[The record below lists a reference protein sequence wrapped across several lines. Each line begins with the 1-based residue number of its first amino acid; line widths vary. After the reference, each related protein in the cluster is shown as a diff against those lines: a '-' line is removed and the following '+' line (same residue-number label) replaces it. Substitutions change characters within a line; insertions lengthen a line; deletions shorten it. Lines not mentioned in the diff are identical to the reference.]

1 MIKCINSNIEIYSE
15 NNYDNYNWSLVNN
28 NGIFNI
34 LNNSTNIVNFCILQN
49 GNVGIGSTSPKS
61 TLDIVGAVNI
71 LGITTLSSNL
81 VLKNVS
87 KITPLAQ
94 IGTSTNAQS
103 NIYFTGGSNA
113 RIGIGSSS
121 PNASL
126 DIVGTANV
134 SGLITANGGIMVPLG
149 TTLNTIGEIDANII
163 NATTINTATINADLL
178 NVTELIYAVG
188 GIFVPSGN
196 AILAQGGIFTSTLN
210 ATQLINANRGI
221 TVSAGSFLTAN
232 GGIITTTISTS
243 GLINANGG
251 ITVPAEKSLIAN
263 GGISATTLETSG
275 TITAKTTTLTTPL
288 VQFGTNLNPT
298 NNIYFVGGG
307 RARIGIGSSNPA
319 VSLDIVGD
327 ATISGAILTNTIG
340 VSSSISAN
348 TGIYSSTIIA
358 GGLITANGG
367 ITVPSGKLIIADGGI
382 EATTIKASGLITANN
397 GISATSLDTFGF
409 VNANGGITTAT
420 IVASGLIK
428 ANAGLNAS
436 TITSSGIINATA
448 GLSVTT
454 INATA
459 AITGTTIET
468 SSTIKTV
475 GGLITTTIDASQ
487 LITANNGLIASSINS
502 TGMILADRATAT
514 IPIAQFGKN
523 TNVASNLYFIGGGT
537 ARIGI
542 GSSAPNVPLDIIG
555 GANIS
560 GLISANGGIS
570 ATTISASGLLSANNG
585 ISATTINALNSITVS
600 STSAT
605 TPITQIGTNTNTAS
619 NLYFI
624 GGGTPRIGIGSSLPG
639 YSLDIIGDT
648 NITGAYRKNNRDV
661 INDTSNYILST
672 SNIIVNRLGDYLPYT
687 WIINSQSFNLNYTL
701 GNVGIGTT
709 EPVKKL
715 HVMHPTGELIRI
727 ETNTND
733 INQVSGIEFG
743 IPSYNSATRSKI
755 TSTTYGNYASDLQ
768 FSTASATNNSS
779 VKMSI
784 TPTGNV
790 GIGTTNPPNILQ
802 IGNAGRLRVANN
814 ISDYT
819 IIGTADADDAT
830 NTKIEISGNTRNDA
844 SQGGNISYVAT
855 NTNGYHQFI
864 TNSTTERMRVTSGGN
879 VGIGT
884 TNPEQLLTLLGDN
897 AKLKIKNKLNNLVS
911 INLENGIGSEWII
924 CNSNNKLS
932 FDYNNN
938 LETSN
943 RFIIDG
949 VSGNIGIGTT
959 PYIYRQDD
967 VSNYILNIVGN
978 IKVAGDII
986 PTNSNVYNLGS
997 TSNKW
1002 KDLYLSGNS
1011 IYLDDLIISRD
1022 SNVNLNIKDLLGNY
1036 KSINLSNIQ
1045 LNNINNS
1052 NNNLTIGID
1061 VNGNIVFNSSNKTYY
1076 PVTTT
1081 NIENT
1086 ELLNDV
1092 NKTIL
1097 DTSNYAIETSNI
1109 LSERIA
1115 TLDNNASNYQL
1126 STSNIIS
1133 KRITDLTT
1141 DMINENLDGAKKFI
1155 INHRYNNDLLVNGDL
1170 TVNNNLIVLG
1180 DSTRLDTIVY
1190 TTERLEVINANNT
1203 TNALMVQQK
1212 DAYMDIFVASN
1223 LSSNVFNIANNGDV
1237 NITGIYKK
1245 NNRDVFYDT
1254 SNYILTASNN
1264 LINKADAN
1272 DSNSSNYVATTSN
1285 ILYNNIA
1292 FVDCKL
1298 KLLTLKVNLNDTIS
1312 SNYIIATSNVLAAKA
1327 TLNDNNTSNYILTAS
1342 NNLINKVK
1350 ENDNNTSNYIL
1361 TASNNLINKVKEN
1374 DNNTSNY
1381 ILTASNNLINKVKEN
1396 DNNTSNYI
1404 LTASNNL
1411 INKVKENDNNTSNY
1425 ILTASNNLINK
1436 VKENDENAS
1445 NYILTASN
1453 NLINKVKENDENAS
1467 NYILTASNNL
1477 INKVKE
1483 NDENA
1488 SNYILTASNNL
1499 INKVK
1504 ENDNNTSNYILT
1516 ASNNLINK
1524 VKENDNNT
1532 SNYILTASNN
1542 LINKVKENDNNTSNY
1557 ILTASNNLIN
1567 KVKENDENASNYILT
1582 ASNNLINK
1590 VKENDNNTSNY
1601 ILTASNNLI
1610 NKVKE
1615 NDNNTSN
1622 YILTTSNIISKRIT
1636 DLTTDMINENLD
1648 SAKKFIINHSYNNNL
1663 LVNGDLIINSNLIV
1677 HGDSTIL
1684 ETTVYT
1690 TERLEVINA
1699 NNNTTALMVQQKGNS
1714 TDVFVASNLTTNV
1727 FNIATNGD
1735 VNILGIYRKNNRD
1748 VFFDTSNYILTASN
1762 NLINKVKENDNNT
1775 SNYIL
1780 TASNNLINKVKE
1792 NDNNTSNYILT
1803 ASNNLI
1809 NKVKENDNNTS
1820 NYILTASNNL
1830 INKVKENDNNTSNYI
1845 LTASNNLINKVN
1857 ENDNN
1862 TSNYILTASNNLIN
1876 KVKEND
1882 NNTSN
1887 YILTASNNLI
1897 NKVKEN
1903 DNNTSNYIL
1912 TASNNLINKVK
1923 ENDNNTSNYIL
1934 TASNNLIN
1942 KVKENDNNTSNYILT
1957 ASNNLINKVKENDN
1971 NTSNYIL
1978 TASNVISKRIT
1989 DLTTDMITENIS
2001 AANKFIVNNRYNN
2014 NLELNGTLTI
2024 NSNLIVLGDSTQ
2036 LDTVVY
2042 TTERLEVINA
2052 NNTTTALMVQQKG
2065 NNTDVFI
2072 ASNLT
2077 TNVFNIGTNGDV
2089 NILGIYRKNNRD
2101 VFFDTSNYILTAS
2114 NNLINKV
2121 KENDNN
2127 TSNYI
2132 LTASNNLI
2140 NKVKEND
2147 NNTSNYILTASNN
2160 LINKV
2165 KENDNNT
2172 SNYILTASNNL
2183 INKVKENDNNT
2194 SNYILT
2200 ASNNL
2205 INKVKENDNNTSNYI
2220 LTASNNLINK
2230 VKENDNNTS
2239 NYILTASNN
2248 LINKVKEND
2257 YNTSNYI
2264 LTASNNLIN
2273 KVKENDNNTSNYILT
2288 ASNNLINKVK
2298 ENDENASNYI
2308 LTASNNLINK
2318 VKENDNNTSNYILTA
2333 SNNLINKVKE
2343 NDNNTSNFILSTSNF
2358 LSDRLYNLDQLTS
2371 NIVNN
2376 SIATLNTTVSNNNT
2390 NTSNYILFT
2399 SNIISKRI
2407 TDLTTD
2413 MITENI
2419 NATNKFIVNNKYDN
2433 DLFINGD
2440 LTINSNLIVLGDST
2454 ILETTV
2460 YTTERLEVINANN
2473 TTTALMVQQKG
2484 NSTDIFI
2491 ASNLTTN
2498 VFNIANNGDVNITGI
2513 YKKNNRDVIF
2523 DTSNF
2528 ILSTSNFLSDRLYT
2542 LDQLT
2547 SNIVNNS
2554 IATLNTTV
2562 RNNNENTSNFILST
2576 SNFLSDRL
2584 YTLDQLTSNIVNN
2597 SIATLNTTVSDNN
2610 TNTSNFILST
2620 SNFLSDRLYTL
2631 DQLTSNIVNNSIA
2644 TLNITVSD
2652 NNTNTSNFILSTS
2665 NFLSDRL
2672 YTLDQL
2678 TSNIVNN
2685 SIATLNTT
2693 VSNNNENT
2701 SNFILST
2708 SNFLS
2713 DRLYTLD
2720 QLTSNIVN
2728 NSIATLNTTVSNNNE
2743 NTSNFILSTSNF
2755 LSDRLYTLDQLT
2767 SNIVNNSIATLN
2779 TTVSNN
2785 NENTSN
2791 FILSTSNFL
2800 SDRLYTLDQLTSNIV
2815 NNSIATLNTTV
2826 SNNNEN
2832 TSNFILSTSNI
2843 ISKRITDL
2851 TTDMITEN
2859 INATNKFIVNN
2870 KYDNDLFVNGN
2881 LTINSNLIVLGDST
2895 VLETTV
2901 YTTERLEV
2909 INANNTTTALMV
2921 QQKGNSTD
2929 IFIAS
2934 NLTTNVFNIANNGD
2948 VNITGIYKKNN
2959 RDVFFDTSNYVLSTS
2974 NILSNRLYIL
2984 DQLTSNIVNN
2994 SISTLNIKVNANDAN
3009 TSNYVLSTSNIL
3021 AERINKYSVWTPTT
3035 SNIYYYST
3043 GNVGIGTT
3051 TPESKLHI
3059 CDNSSNNTKLI
3070 IQNSNVSFN
3079 SIQPDIIIAGTT
3091 LTTIGTDKCIT
3102 FPYSGSSITKSYT
3115 FTTST
3120 DIQCDI
3126 LVIGGGGGGG
3136 GSYVGGGG
3144 GGGGYVYLQNI
3155 SIPSGNHTVN
3165 VGSGGSAT
3173 SSLLGW
3179 WGGNGGNSSITGMVN
3194 YIAQGGGGGSGG
3206 SAYTSVSGIGNNGG
3220 SGGGGSYKGPSKTIS
3235 AGGISTQFSTYG
3247 YGSGGN
3253 GGSYDSPFLYGGGG
3267 GGAGGSVVGGN
3278 YNGANGL
3285 SNSITGSLVTY
3296 AGGGGAGSDL
3306 EPVPQGGTGGGGPG
3320 ANGYGTLAIA
3330 GTNGLGGGG
3339 GGARGR
3345 GTGPSAPGGS
3355 GIVII
3360 RYRSSSSSSYTSS
3373 SSAASIEFI
3382 RGTQGDTNTD
3392 YKIGNYDGDFKIIS
3406 SYSNI
3411 DRTHLLLTSNG
3422 NLTLGGSFNA
3432 TSYLLNG
3439 NPFSIATEVGYT
3451 SNYISTVNTN
3461 LINQINE
3468 LNDAQLNYVL
3478 SASSNLG
3485 DGLTTVIYNMNTND
3499 RNSSNYVLT
3508 TSNVIQQRINEIT
3521 TDKIVEG
3528 PKNRFIIENKY
3539 NSNLEING
3547 NLVINSNLIVN
3558 KLATLNNNLNITG
3571 DVNFTGDLY
3580 KNGMIYPNGKTYTGS
3595 SSILS
3600 QYSPIQTQ
3608 FSMYKNVVE
3617 KSGSGW
3623 QFIDNNI
3630 NIIDDKVQGF
3640 CVRIKPNHYSSKIL
3654 INLNC
3659 HIGIDYGTDA
3669 RWWGLRL
3676 YRKIGETGEWT
3687 HISNAD
3693 GTDYNNNNGTTCW
3706 LSHNLGADSSTHSY
3720 FIANVSG
3727 AYYDIPGISE
3737 DYIYYTAKWCSL
3749 LGDNTQ
3755 NGKLYLNRPAIIN
3768 ALNAPIVSSSW
3779 NVSEIWQLET
3789 SYFPK
3794 GGIVTKYTPTQ
3805 TQFNIYKNVVEKL
3818 NGGWQF
3824 IDNNINIVN
3833 NNIQGFCVRIRPNHY
3848 TSKILINLTC
3858 HVGIDYGT
3866 DARWWGLRL
3875 YRKIGETGEWTHI
3888 TDANGNN
3895 YSNGTPCWLSHNLG
3909 AESSTYS
3916 YFIANVS
3923 GAYYDMPNAM
3933 DTYVY
3938 YTVQWCSQLGDA
3950 AQNGKL
3956 YLNRPATYNSSNSAV
3971 LSSSWNAQEIWQLE
3985 TTFIPKNAVICQ
3997 NMSIQTLFNIYR
4009 NIVVKTGYGWQF
4021 IDNNI
4026 NIINEKIQGFCVRIK
4041 PTHPSSKVL
4050 VHVSCHIG
4058 IDYGTDARWWGLRLY
4073 RKIGE
4078 AGEWAHISDADGNNL
4093 IDNQGTSCWL
4103 SHNLGA
4109 ESSTSS
4115 YFVANISGSFFD
4127 LPGTSSDFVYY
4138 TAKWCSILGDNS
4150 PDGKIYLNRP
4160 AYYNNSNSAVLSS
4173 SWNAQ
4178 EIWQLGTP
4186 YEPAEYS
4193 IINIFNNNNVGIGN
4207 TNPICKLDVNG
4218 TINAINYSTISDR
4231 RFKKDIRPIN
4241 SSLELINRISPVS
4254 YLTIEQNEGDRK
4266 NYGFIA
4272 QDLHNIIPEA
4282 VNVPANESHKYTI
4295 EYMSIIPLLTK
4306 SIQELSEKINNQQ
4319 KTIDD
4324 LNDKLSNMS
4333 NI

>member
-15 NNYDNYNWSLVNN
+15 NSYNVNNWSLVNN
-28 NGIFNI
+28 NGTFNI
-34 LNNSTNIVNFCILQN
+34 LNNSVNTVNFCILQN

-61 TLDIVGAVNI
+61 LLDIVGAVNI
-71 LGITTLSSNL
+71 LGITSVSSNFIIT
-81 VLKNVS
+81 NVN
-87 KITPLAQ
+87 KITPIAQ
-94 IGTSTNAQS
+94 IGTNTNAQS

-121 PNASL
+121 PTASI
-126 DIVGTANV
+126 DIAGTANV
-134 SGLITANGGIMVPLG
+134 SGLITANGGIMVPVG
-149 TTLNTIGEIDANII
+149 TTLNTIGNINANTV
-163 NATTINTATINADLL
+163 NATTVNTATINADVL
-178 NVTELIYAVG
+178 NVTELLYAVG
-188 GIFVPSGN
+188 GILVPQGS
-196 AILAQGGIFTSTLN
+196 AILAQGGIFTSSLN

-232 GGIITTTISTS
+232 GGIVATTISTS

-251 ITVPAEKSLIAN
+251 ITVPVDKSIIAN
-263 GGISATTLETSG
+263 GGILATTVETSG
-275 TITAKTTTLTTPL
+275 TITAKSTTLTTPL
-288 VQFGTNLNPT
+288 VQFGTNTIAT

-307 RARIGIGSSNPA
+307 RARIGIGSSIPT

-340 VSSSISAN
+340 VNSSISAN

-367 ITVPSGKLIIADGGI
+367 ITVPTGKQIIANGGI

-397 GISATSLDTFGF
+397 GISATSIDTFGF
-409 VNANGGITTAT
+409 VNANGGLTTAT

-428 ANAGLNAS
+428 ADAGLNAS
-436 TITSSGIINATA
+436 TITSAGIVNANG

-459 AITGTTIET
+459 AITGTTIEA

-487 LITANNGLIASSINS
+487 LITANNGLTASSINAK
-502 TGMILADRATAT
+502 GIILADRATAT
-514 IPIAQFGKN
+514 IPVAQFGNN

-542 GSSAPNVPLDIIG
+542 GSSAPNVPLDIVG

-560 GLISANGGIS
+560 GVISANGGIS

-600 STSAT
+600 SLSAT

-624 GGGTPRIGIGSSLPG
+624 GGGTPRIGIGSSSPG

-709 EPVKKL
+709 EPQKKL
-715 HVMHPTGELIRI
+715 HVMHPSGELIRI
-727 ETNTND
+727 ETNANG

-755 TSTTYGNYASDLQ
+755 TSTTYDATVYGGIANDASDLQ
-768 FSTASATNNSS
+768 FSTTSSANNSS

-790 GIGTTNPPNILQ
+790 GIGITNPPNILQ

-819 IIGTADADDAT
+819 IIGTANADDTT
-830 NTKIEISGNTRNDA
+830 NTKIEISGNTRNGA

-855 NTNGYHQFI
+855 NTNGYHQFM
-864 TNSTTERMRVTSGGN
+864 TNSTEERMRIISSGN

-884 TNPEQLLTLLGDN
+884 TNPEQLLTLLGN
-897 AKLKIKNKLNNLVS
+897 NSKIKIKNSLNEPVSNKSVS
-911 INLENGIGSEWII
+911 INLENGVGSEWII
-924 CNSNNKLS
+924 SNSNNLLS

-938 LETSN
+938 IKTSN
-943 RFIIDG
+943 RLIIDG
-949 VSGNIGIGTT
+949 VSGNIGIGTS
-959 PYIYRQDD
+959 PHIYKQNDI
-967 VSNYILNIVGN
+967 SNYILNIVGN
-978 IKVAGDII
+978 VKVAGDII
-986 PTNSNVYNLGS
+986 PSSSNVYNLGS

-1052 NNNLTIGID
+1052 NNSLTIGID
-1061 VNGNIVFNSSNKTYY
+1061 INGNIVFNSSNKTYY

-1086 ELLNDV
+1086 ELLDNV
-1092 NKTIL
+1092 NKTIF

-1109 LSERIA
+1109 LSDRIA
-1115 TLDNNASNYQL
+1115 TLDNNASNYVL

-1155 INHRYNNDLLVNGDL
+1155 INHRYNNDLLIDGDL

-1180 DSTRLDTIVY
+1180 DSTTLETIVY
-1190 TTERLEVINANNT
+1190 TTERLEVINANNKSIT
-1203 TNALMVQQK
+1203 LMIQQK
-1212 DAYMDIFVASN
+1212 DVFMDIFVASN
-1223 LSSNVFNIANNGDV
+1223 LTTNVFNIANNGDV
-1237 NITGIYKK
+1237 DIKGIYKK
-1245 NNRDVFYDT
+1245 DNRDVFFDT
-1254 SNYILTASNN
+1254 SNYVLTASNN
-1264 LINKADAN
+1264 LINKANEN
-1272 DSNSSNYVATTSN
+1272 DSNSSNYIATTSN

-1298 KLLTLKVNLNDTIS
+1298 KLLTLKVNLNDIIS
-1312 SNYIIATSNVLAAKA
+1312 SNYVFETSNILAAKA
-1327 TLNDNNTSNYILTAS
+1327 TLNDENSSNYILTASNNLINKVKENDENSSNYILTASNNLINKVKENDENSSNYILTASNNLINKIKENDENSSNYILTASNNLINKIKENDNNSSNYILTASNNLINKVKENDENSSNYILTASNNLINKIKENDNNSSNYILTASNNLINKIKENDNNSSNYILTASNNLINKIKENDNNSSNYILTASNNLINKIKENDNNSSNYILTASNNLINKIKENDNNSSNYVLSTSNIISKRITDLTTDMITENISAANKFIVNNRYNNNLELNGTLTINSNLIVLGDSTQLDTIVYTTERLEVINANNTTTALMVQQKGNSTDVFVASNLTTNVFNIGTNGDVDILGIYRKNNRDVFFDTSNYILTAS

-1374 DNNTSNY
+1374 ENNSSNY

-1396 DNNTSNYI
+1396 DNNSSNYI

-1411 INKVKENDNNTSNY
+1411 INKVKENDNNSSNY

-1436 VKENDENAS
+1436 IKENDNNSS

-1453 NLINKVKENDENAS
+1453 NLINKIKENDNNSS

-1477 INKVKE
+1477 INKIKE
-1483 NDENA
+1483 NDNNS

-1504 ENDNNTSNYILT
+1504 ENDNNSSNYILT

-1524 VKENDNNT
+1524 VKENDNNS
-1532 SNYILTASNN
+1532 SNYILS
-1542 LINKVKENDNNTSNY
+1542 
-1557 ILTASNNLIN
+1557 
-1567 KVKENDENASNYILT
+1567 
-1582 ASNNLINK
+1582 
-1590 VKENDNNTSNY
+1590 
-1601 ILTASNNLI
+1601 
-1610 NKVKE
+1610 
-1615 NDNNTSN
+1615 
-1622 YILTTSNIISKRIT
+1622 TSNIISKRIT
-1636 DLTTDMINENLD
+1636 DLTTDMITENIN
-1648 SAKKFIINHSYNNNL
+1648 AANKFIVNNRYNNNL
-1663 LVNGDLIINSNLIV
+1663 ELNGDLIINSNLIV

-1735 VNILGIYRKNNRD
+1735 VDILGIYRKNNRD

-1762 NLINKVKENDNNT
+1762 NLINKIKENDENSSNYILTASNNLINKVKENDENS

-1792 NDNNTSNYILT
+1792 NDNNSSNYILTASNNLINKVKENDENSSNYILT

-1809 NKVKENDNNTS
+1809 NKVKENDNNSS

-1830 INKVKENDNNTSNYI
+1830 INKVKENDNNS
-1845 LTASNNLINKVN
+1845 
-1857 ENDNN
+1857 
-1862 TSNYILTASNNLIN
+1862 SNYILTASNNLIN

-1882 NNTSN
+1882 NNSSN

-1903 DNNTSNYIL
+1903 DNNSSNYIL
-1912 TASNNLINKVK
+1912 TASNNLINKAK
-1923 ENDNNTSNYIL
+1923 L
-1934 TASNNLIN
+1934 
-1942 KVKENDNNTSNYILT
+1942 
-1957 ASNNLINKVKENDN
+1957 
-1971 NTSNYIL
+1971 
-1978 TASNVISKRIT
+1978 
-1989 DLTTDMITENIS
+1989 
-2001 AANKFIVNNRYNN
+2001 
-2014 NLELNGTLTI
+2014 
-2024 NSNLIVLGDSTQ
+2024 
-2036 LDTVVY
+2036 
-2042 TTERLEVINA
+2042 
-2052 NNTTTALMVQQKG
+2052 
-2065 NNTDVFI
+2065 
-2072 ASNLT
+2072 
-2077 TNVFNIGTNGDV
+2077 
-2089 NILGIYRKNNRD
+2089 
-2101 VFFDTSNYILTAS
+2101 
-2114 NNLINKV
+2114 
-2121 KENDNN
+2121 
-2127 TSNYI
+2127 
-2132 LTASNNLI
+2132 
-2140 NKVKEND
+2140 
-2147 NNTSNYILTASNN
+2147 
-2160 LINKV
+2160 
-2165 KENDNNT
+2165 
-2172 SNYILTASNNL
+2172 
-2183 INKVKENDNNT
+2183 
-2194 SNYILT
+2194 
-2200 ASNNL
+2200 
-2205 INKVKENDNNTSNYI
+2205 
-2220 LTASNNLINK
+2220 
-2230 VKENDNNTS
+2230 
-2239 NYILTASNN
+2239 
-2248 LINKVKEND
+2248 
-2257 YNTSNYI
+2257 
-2264 LTASNNLIN
+2264 
-2273 KVKENDNNTSNYILT
+2273 
-2288 ASNNLINKVK
+2288 
-2298 ENDENASNYI
+2298 NDENASNYI

-2318 VKENDNNTSNYILTA
+2318 VKENDNNSSNYILTASNNLINKVKENDENSSNYILTA

-2343 NDNNTSNFILSTSNF
+2343 NDNNSSNYILTASNNLINKAKLNDENASNYILTASNNLINKAKLNDENASNFILSTSNF
-2358 LSDRLYNLDQLTS
+2358 LSDRLYTLDQLTS

-2376 SIATLNTTVSNNNT
+2376 SIATLNITVSDNNT
-2390 NTSNYILFT
+2390 NTSNYILSA

-2419 NATNKFIVNNKYDN
+2419 NAANKFIVNNSYN
-2433 DLFINGD
+2433 NNLFVNGD

-2484 NSTDIFI
+2484 NATDIFV

-2513 YKKNNRDVIF
+2513 YRKNNRDVF
-2523 DTSNF
+2523 YDTCNF

-2554 IATLNTTV
+2554 IATLN
-2562 RNNNENTSNFILST
+2562 I
-2576 SNFLSDRL
+2576 
-2584 YTLDQLTSNIVNN
+2584 
-2597 SIATLNTTVSDNN
+2597 TVSDNN

-2685 SIATLNTT
+2685 SIATLNIT
-2693 VSNNNENT
+2693 VSDNNTNT

-2728 NSIATLNTTVSNNNE
+2728 NSIATLNITVSDNNT

-2779 TTVSNN
+2779 ITVSDNN
-2785 NENTSN
+2785 TNTSN

-2815 NNSIATLNTTV
+2815 NNSIATLNITV
-2826 SNNNEN
+2826 SDNNTN
-2832 TSNFILSTSNI
+2832 TSNYILSTSNI

-2859 INATNKFIVNN
+2859 IGAANKFIVNN
-2870 KYDNDLFVNGN
+2870 SYNNNLFVNGD

-2895 VLETTV
+2895 ILETTV

-2909 INANNTTTALMV
+2909 INANNTTNALMV
-2921 QQKGNSTD
+2921 QQKGNATD
-2929 IFIAS
+2929 IFVAS

-2948 VNITGIYKKNN
+2948 VNITGIYRKNN
-2959 RDVFFDTSNYVLSTS
+2959 RDVLFDTSNYVLSTS

-2994 SISTLNIKVNANDAN
+2994 SISTLNIKVNANDVN

-3021 AERINKYSVWTPTT
+3021 AERINKYSVWIPTT

-3043 GNVGIGTT
+3043 GNVGIGTIV
-3051 TPESKLHI
+3051 PESKLHVY
-3059 CDNSSNNTKLI
+3059 DNSSSNTKLTI
-3070 IQNSNVSFN
+3070 HNSYVNYSFMPNLITVPGAISTTGSIDRCISFPYTTDNTGTGQTLYTITTTEDLVCEILIVGGGGGGASGGGGAGGYLYTSNVNMVSGNYSVRVGKGGSGIATGGN
-3079 SIQPDIIIAGTT
+3079 SGFQGTHSV
-3091 LTTIGTDKCIT
+3091 L
-3102 FPYSGSSITKSYT
+3102 SGSTIATMTAY
-3115 FTTST
+3115 
-3120 DIQCDI
+3120 
-3126 LVIGGGGGGG
+3126 GGGGGG
-3136 GSYVGGGG
+3136 GSSQVAPAHTTGQVGSYGGGG
-3144 GGGGYVYLQNI
+3144 ADNTTRQ
-3155 SIPSGNHTVN
+3155 T
-3165 VGSGGSAT
+3165 
-3173 SSLLGW
+3173 
-3179 WGGNGGNSSITGMVN
+3179 
-3194 YIAQGGGGGSGG
+3194 
-3206 SAYTSVSGIGNNGG
+3206 YTSTQGNRGG
-3220 SGGGGSYKGPSKTIS
+3220 TSIVNH
-3235 AGGISTQFSTYG
+3235 
-3247 YGSGGN
+3247 YGS
-3253 GGSYDSPFLYGGGG
+3253 GGGG
-3267 GGAGGSVVGGN
+3267 GGANEIGGDPVYVPGVLAGGSTSFQDQYNRGGKGGDGKL
-3278 YNGANGL
+3278 NG
-3285 SNSITGSLVTY
+3285 ITGTAIYY
-3296 AGGGGAGSDL
+3296 AGGGTGGANTNNQTDTSAQVAPL
-3306 EPVPQGGTGGGGPG
+3306 GGGGLGSRAPNENGGNG
-3320 ANGYGTLAIA
+3320 A
-3330 GTNGLGGGG
+3330 NGLGGGG
-3339 GGARGR
+3339 GGGDYERTLG
-3345 GTGPSAPGGS
+3345 GGNGGS

-3360 RYRSSSSSSYTSS
+3360 RYRSAYASTASSSSI
-3373 SSAASIEFI
+3373 ASIEFV

-3392 YKIGNYDGDFKIIS
+3392 YKIGNYNGDFKIIS
-3406 SYSNI
+3406 SASNI

-3422 NLTLGGSFNA
+3422 NITLSGSLNA

-3451 SNYISTVNTN
+3451 SNYISTVNTS

-3468 LNDAQLNYVL
+3468 LNNAQLNYVL

-3485 DGLTTVIYNMNTND
+3485 DGLTTVIYNMNIND
-3499 RNSSNYVLT
+3499 RNISNYVLT
-3508 TSNVIQQRINEIT
+3508 TSNVIETRINELT

-3528 PKNRFIIENKY
+3528 SKNKFIIENKY
-3539 NSNLEING
+3539 NSNLEIKG

-3558 KLATLNNNLNITG
+3558 NLATLNNNLNITG

-3630 NIIDDKVQGF
+3630 NVIDDKVQGF

-3676 YRKIGETGEWT
+3676 YRKIGEAGEWT

-3706 LSHNLGADSSTHSY
+3706 LSHNLGADASTQSY

-3749 LGDNTQ
+3749 LGDSTQ

-3824 IDNNINIVN
+3824 IDNNTSIVN
-3833 NNIQGFCVRIRPNHY
+3833 NNIQGFCVRIKPNHY

-3858 HVGIDYGT
+3858 HIGIDYGT

-3875 YRKIGETGEWTHI
+3875 YRRIGETGAWTHI

-3895 YSNGTPCWLSHNLG
+3895 YDNGTPCWLSHNLG
-3909 AESSTYS
+3909 AETSTYS

-3938 YTVQWCSQLGDA
+3938 YTAQWCSQLGDA

-4009 NIVVKTGYGWQF
+4009 NIVIKTGYGWQF
-4021 IDNNI
+4021 IDNNT

-4050 VHVSCHIG
+4050 VHISCHIG

-4078 AGEWAHISDADGNNL
+4078 GGEWTHISDADGNNL

-4150 PDGKIYLNRP
+4150 LEGKIYLNRP
-4160 AYYNNSNSAVLSS
+4160 ASYNNSNSAVLSS

-4231 RFKKDIRPIN
+4231 RFKKDIQPIN
-4241 SSLELINRISPVS
+4241 SSLELINRINPVS

-4282 VNVPANESHKYTI
+4282 VNVPANKSHKYTI

-4324 LNDKLSNMS
+4324 LNDRLNNM
-4333 NI
+4333 NK